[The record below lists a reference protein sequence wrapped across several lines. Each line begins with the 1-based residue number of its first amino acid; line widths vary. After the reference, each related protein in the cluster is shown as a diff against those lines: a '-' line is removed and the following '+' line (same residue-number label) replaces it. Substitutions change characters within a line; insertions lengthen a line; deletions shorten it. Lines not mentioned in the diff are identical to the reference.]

1 MSISKLRNRLA
12 GITAATVLL
21 AGIGLVATTSGAAA
35 SKGPDAITG
44 AAAAPGVQSPSVQIL
59 GTWFLTTDW
68 GCDGSITGSF
78 TQTFNA
84 DGTWS
89 GASHNGRWFQVGNV
103 IVWSYNTAAGLQYA
117 GNVSGSWIS
126 GVQGYTNGTAIA
138 PGCFGG
144 RVNGVAS
151 VGETD
156 SKVDP
161 AIGK

>member
-1 MSISKLRNRLA
+1 MNLTKLRNKLA
-12 GITAATVLL
+12 GVTAATVLV
-21 AGIGLVATTSGAAA
+21 AGIGLVATTSTAAA
-35 SKGPDAITG
+35 SKGPDAVT
-44 AAAAPGVQSPSVQIL
+44 AAPGVQGPGVQIL

-84 DGTWS
+84 DGTWTS
-89 GASHNGRWFQVGNV
+89 TGHNGRWFQVGNV
-103 IVWSYNTAAGLQYA
+103 IVWSFNTVAGLQYA

-144 RVNGVAS
+144 RVNGLAS
-151 VGETD
+151 IEEPTG
-156 SKVDP
+156 KIDP

>member
-1 MSISKLRNRLA
+1 MNLTKLRQRFA

-21 AGIGLVATTSGAAA
+21 AGIGLVATTSASAAI
-35 SKGPDAITG
+35 KGPEI
-44 AAAAPGVQSPSVQIL
+44 AAAPGVQGPGVQIV

-84 DGTWS
+84 DGTFTT
-89 GASHNGRWFQVGNV
+89 GANSGRWVQVGNV
-103 IVWSYNTAAGLQYA
+103 IFWTFSTVAGLTYA

-126 GVQGYTNGTAIA
+126 GVQGYTVVNGIA

-144 RVNGVAS
+144 RVNGVAG
-151 VGETD
+151 GETP
-156 SKVDP
+156 SAGKTDP
-161 AIGK
+161 VIGK